1 MYRYR
6 IWVKLNN
13 YQTAHVVINAN
24 NDWEAKMLAEAQYG
38 VGMVLGY
45 TQINE

>member
-6 IWVKLNN
+6 VWVRLNN
-13 YQTAHVVINAN
+13 YQTAHVVINAS

-38 VGMVLGY
+38 TGNVLGY